1 MARLEGPRVSA
12 VTLFFS
18 LKKKKKLGNT
28 PLPIAASDRLAM
40 CYLISYKFMALW
52 AEKHI
57 HGPSLCVL
65 AALCCGVAAGGFSHY
80 RLDAGLAG
88 SSPCSCSGRSFLD
101 RVPTTLRCTLIPFSD
116 PTPCSPL
123 VHVSSALG
131 GACDHSCGPIMITP
145 A

>member
-12 VTLFFS
+12 LTLFFT
-18 LKKKKKLGNT
+18 LKKKKLGNT

-40 CYLISYKFMALW
+40 CYLISYKFMALR

-57 HGPSLCVL
+57 HGSLLCVL
-65 AALCCGVAAGGFSHY
+65 TALCCGVAAGGFSHY
-80 RLDAGLAG
+80 CLDAGLAG

-101 RVPTTLRCTLIPFSD
+101 RVPTTLRCTLIPFPD

-123 VHVSSALG
+123 IHVPSAPGGLG
-131 GACDHSCGPIMITP
+131 RGEAVTT
-145 A
+145 AAVQ

>member
-1 MARLEGPRVSA
+1 MAKLEGPRVSA

-18 LKKKKKLGNT
+18 LKRKLRSA
-28 PLPIAASDRLAM
+28 PLPRAASDRLAM
-40 CYLISYKFMALW
+40 CYLISYKFMALG

-57 HGPSLCVL
+57 HGPSLCAL

-80 RLDAGLAG
+80 CLDAGLAG

-101 RVPTTLRCTLIPFSD
+101 RVPTTLRCTLILFSD

-123 VHVSSALG
+123 IHVSSALG
-131 GACDHSCGPIMITP
+131 VVVVGAVTT
-145 A
+145 AAVQ